1 MSGAAALSAAKRRR
15 GGSGQPAS
23 APAPV
28 PSRRAQGTNNA
39 APPQQGRQITPIQM
53 LQQHNVRIAKL
64 ETASK
69 ESHIGETSQDFSQE
83 LMKRVEMLEKSAVEK
98 VSEPTIGEKV
108 NATES
113 KEDLEYFRNKT
124 LLLEQQISE
133 LKQMMLKIQTFAMET
148 SMSLMKY
155 KNGIDIEEQVPMD
168 MKPDEPEPE
177 PEPATQERNEDEPAV
192 IVPDTNEPIKEEVN
206 EDGPNRNVSMETP
219 D

>member
-23 APAPV
+23 APV
-28 PSRRAQGTNNA
+28 PSQRAQGTNNA

-69 ESHIGETSQDFSQE
+69 ESHNGETSQDFSQE

-98 VSEPTIGEKV
+98 VSEPTIGEKM

-168 MKPDEPEPE
+168 MKIDESESE

-192 IVPDTNEPIKEEVN
+192 VIPDTNEPIKEEVN

>member
-23 APAPV
+23 APV
-28 PSRRAQGTNNA
+28 PSQRAQGTNNA

-64 ETASK
+64 ETASN
-69 ESHIGETSQDFSQE
+69 ESNIGETSHVFSQE
-83 LMKRVEMLEKSAVEK
+83 LMKRVEMLEKSAVDK
-98 VSEPTIGEKV
+98 VSKPTIGEKM

-155 KNGIDIEEQVPMD
+155 KNGIDIEEQDAIDVEAEMSEHQATCNKD
-168 MKPDEPEPE
+168 LYSDEGDLISK
-177 PEPATQERNEDEPAV
+177 TINL
-192 IVPDTNEPIKEEVN
+192 EE
-206 EDGPNRNVSMETP
+206 E
-219 D
+219 